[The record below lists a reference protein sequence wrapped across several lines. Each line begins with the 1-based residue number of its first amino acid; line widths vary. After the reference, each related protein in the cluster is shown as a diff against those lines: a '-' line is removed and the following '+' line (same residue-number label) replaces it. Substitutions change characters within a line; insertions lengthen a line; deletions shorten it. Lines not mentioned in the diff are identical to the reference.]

1 LAPYYLRKGR
11 KFTGAFGE
19 NMNPKLC
26 VSSRGEW
33 RSWLRE
39 NHATAGEV
47 WLVYYKKHTG
57 KPTIKYTDSVEE
69 ALCFGWIDGLK
80 KRIDEKQ
87 YAHRFTPRKAKS
99 KWSPLNIRLA
109 KKMIEEGK
117 MAQAG
122 LASFNQRINYD
133 EGFLKASNAKEI
145 PLTTEIEEALKVNK
159 KAWEHF
165 NNLAPGYKKQYV
177 GWLVTAKRPE
187 TRKRRLE
194 EAIKLLSENK
204 KLGMK

>member
-1 LAPYYLRKGR
+1 
-11 KFTGAFGE
+11 
-19 NMNPKLC
+19 
-26 VSSRGEW
+26 
-33 RSWLRE
+33 
-39 NHATAGEV
+39 
-47 WLVYYKKHTG
+47 
-57 KPTIKYTDSVEE
+57 
-69 ALCFGWIDGLK
+69 
-80 KRIDEKQ
+80 
-87 YAHRFTPRKAKS
+87 
-99 KWSPLNIRLA
+99 
-109 KKMIEEGK
+109 MIEEGK

-133 EGFLKASNAKEI
+133 EGFLEASNAKEI